1 MRSAIKWA
9 LLLIVVAAVG
19 VLVGRSVAPPAPP
32 LTRAEAET
40 DAGLDRRVASVN
52 FDATPFD
59 EAIESLRRQTG
70 ADITLKTGE
79 LTSAGLA
86 PKMPVTLRAADLPL
100 KRVLE
105 MVCDDFGGNS
115 SAMLDARAQ
124 DGRIIVSTRHDNA
137 RFAVTRMYD
146 VRDLLRAH
154 YETRYR
160 FGWRPPERST
170 QPQTSG
176 SGMLFG
182 QSQQAPYDEAI
193 ETLTRLL
200 MELVEPDMWRDN
212 GGTVG
217 NIRDFNGRLII
228 FASPAM
234 HDEIVELLALLRKGT
249 LP

>member
-1 MRSAIKWA
+1 MRNAIKGS
-9 LLLIVVAAVG
+9 LLLIAVAAAG
-19 VLVGRSVAPPAPP
+19 VLIGRSFAPPAPP
-32 LTRAEAET
+32 VTRAEREA

-52 FDATPFD
+52 FDGTPLD

-105 MVCDDFGGNS
+105 LVCDDFGSNS
-115 SAMLDARAQ
+115 SAMLDVRAQ
-124 DGRIIVSTRHDNA
+124 DGQIIVSTRHDHA
-137 RFAVTRMYD
+137 RFAVIRMYD
-146 VRDLLRAH
+146 VRDLIAAH
-154 YETRYR
+154 HDTRYR
-160 FGWRPPERST
+160 LGWRPPERST
-170 QPQTSG
+170 SPQTSSSG
-176 SGMLFG
+176 SVFG
-182 QSQQAPYDEAI
+182 RPHPAPYDEAI

-228 FASPAM
+228 VGTPAM
-234 HDEIVELLALLRKGT
+234 HDGIVELLAMLREGS